1 MTPASKMVLPPGHYQ
16 FYITVCK
23 KMLFS
28 YSELLA
34 EHQSLTQEPDAVAEP
49 DAVTSGDIATPM
61 EYNSGHDIET
71 G

>member
-1 MTPASKMVLPPGHYQ
+1 
-16 FYITVCK
+16 
-23 KMLFS
+23 MLFY